1 MKAIGSGKRGRN
13 KWHNCCIRGVKRV
26 NGVEV
31 IIFFSFFSILDSAA
45 LHLQKMKMV
54 GRGWE
59 EESDIPFKVWRKFA
73 ICKSVKYDSWEE
85 GKLIRVHGDH
95 DIFSDFR

>member
-1 MKAIGSGKRGRN
+1 
-13 KWHNCCIRGVKRV
+13 
-26 NGVEV
+26 
-31 IIFFSFFSILDSAA
+31 
-45 LHLQKMKMV
+45 MKMV